1 MNSIEHLE
9 ILIKDVFDLDTSGLS
24 FKESSEML
32 QPYTRRFQ
40 EILDGWIIDCRND
53 KEVPL
58 EKVDVL
64 LTKASEEMKK
74 RFRFRRPN
82 PKLPNP
88 YDTIEGF
95 QVRLRYLK
103 YEVDKSNIGQP
114 PCFCD
119 SRKKNGVEPD
129 FKMLKKYGRA
139 VLYNEDDD
147 YIIRECNHCKTRWIN
162 AAIPGMMQMGTTWR
176 EWDPEEFLLR
186 EVFEGQ

>member
-88 YDTIEGF
+88 YEKPKFRDQKLGE
-95 QVRLRYLK
+95 
-103 YEVDKSNIGQP
+103 
-114 PCFCD
+114 
-119 SRKKNGVEPD
+119 KNT
-129 FKMLKKYGRA
+129 K
-139 VLYNEDDD
+139 
-147 YIIRECNHCKTRWIN
+147 I
-162 AAIPGMMQMGTTWR
+162 
-176 EWDPEEFLLR
+176 
-186 EVFEGQ
+186 